1 MSSPSTNEQKN
12 ESKKSPVDA
21 KDDKGKVKAERTP
34 ENMAILDRIN
44 EDTDYRKSD
53 KVTDDLVL
61 ELLAQ
66 HEMDEE
72 ATEDAIRDIMYG

>member
-12 ESKKSPVDA
+12 ESKQSPADA
-21 KDDKGKVKAERTP
+21 KGKVKAERTP

-66 HEMDEE
+66 FEMDEE
-72 ATEDAIRDIMYG
+72 ATSDAIRDILYD

>member
-1 MSSPSTNEQKN
+1 MSSPNTNGQKN
-12 ESKKSPVDA
+12 KDKESKQSPVDA
-21 KDDKGKVKAERTP
+21 KGKVKAERTP

-66 HEMDEE
+66 HDMDEE